1 MDSKS
6 LERKKMSKYVWP
18 LLVMGSLG
26 LFLPSLEATAQPG
39 PGYGGWGPGSMGWGM
54 MGWFGPIMMLAFW
67 AVIIIAA
74 IFFIRRLMTS
84 SRGGDSHRTED
95 SALEILKKR
104 YARGEINKEEFE
116 EKRKDL
122 N

>member
-1 MDSKS
+1 
-6 LERKKMSKYVWP
+6 MSKYIFSLIAGSFGVF
-18 LLVMGSLG
+18 LVP
-26 LFLPSLEATAQPG
+26 FRTNAQPG

-67 AVIIIAA
+67 AVIIIAV
-74 IFFIRRLMTS
+74 IFFIRWLVAS
-84 SRGGDSHRTED
+84 SKGGNAPRSED
-95 SALEILKKR
+95 SPLEILKKR

-122 N
+122 A

>member
-1 MDSKS
+1 MGKNIWY
-6 LERKKMSKYVWP
+6 LI
-18 LLVMGSLG
+18 LIGSLG
-26 LFLPSLEATAQPG
+26 FILAPFDTNAQPG

-74 IFFIRRLMTS
+74 IFFIRWLVAS
-84 SRGGDSHRTED
+84 SKGSNSPREGE

-104 YARGEINKEEFE
+104 YARGEINREEFE

-122 N
+122 V